1 MSNVDERNNLT
12 HFIRVAGL
20 LWLVYLCIISLFDF
34 LMLASNLFQPLFRFY
49 YLVNMAI
56 AVCFLLITSVPFVQ
70 RKMGRAFLPFI
81 IFLCLIPPMVNSVL
95 VVSLLPRG
103 PTLMV
108 EGIALR
114 TAPITAIALIL
125 MVWQYRFRVTAAVLL
140 GTAAVRA
147 VYLLFQ
153 IGPGLPAFYPSF
165 LITLIYPASYLT
177 IGYVM
182 SRLIHQLHTQQRAL
196 HESNKQLAHYAS
208 TLEQLSTSR
217 ERNRIAREL
226 HDVLAHT
233 LSGLSV
239 QLESVKAYW
248 DVDPKASLTMV
259 ERSLE
264 VTRRGLEET
273 RRALKALRASPLE
286 DLGLALAIVQMSQ
299 ETATRGNLRL
309 DLAMPATLHP
319 LSPDVEQG
327 IYRITQEALAN
338 VLHHAQANCLQVFM
352 QQAGEHLTLKIVDD
366 GKGFDPTR
374 KKKDDSGHF
383 GLVGMKERA
392 LLIGG
397 RITIESVLGR
407 GTSIIL
413 TL

>member
-1 MSNVDERNNLT
+1 MDAKTSI
-12 HFIRVAGL
+12 IRFVRITGI
-20 LWLVYLCIISLFDF
+20 LWLVYLAMIAFFDF
-34 LMLASNLFQPLFRFY
+34 LMLPNLQFLALLRLYYSINALVAVGFVALAHWSFAQRKLGQLF
-49 YLVNMAI
+49 LP
-56 AVCFLLITSVPFVQ
+56 LLIVCCLV
-70 RKMGRAFLPFI
+70 LPMI
-81 IFLCLIPPMVNSVL
+81 NSVAI
-95 VVSLLPRG
+95 VPVLPRG

-125 MVWQYRFRVTAAVLL
+125 MVWQYRFRVTVLILL
-140 GTAAVRA
+140 GTAAIRA
-147 VYLLFQ
+147 AYLVVV
-153 IGPGLPAFYPSF
+153 IGPNLPAFYPSF
-165 LITLIYPASYLT
+165 LITLIYPASYIT
-177 IGYVM
+177 IGFVM
-182 SRLIHQLHTQQRAL
+182 SRMIQQLRAQQNAL
-196 HESNKQLAHYAS
+196 HESNRQLAHYAS

-248 DVDPKASLTMV
+248 EIDPKASLTMV

-264 VTRRGLEET
+264 ATRHGLEET

-286 DLGLALAIVQMSQ
+286 DLGLALAIAHMAK

-309 DLAMPATLHP
+309 DMALPATLHP
-319 LSPDVEQG
+319 LPFDVEQG
-327 IYRITQEALAN
+327 IYRIAQEALAN
-338 VLHHAQANCLQVFM
+338 VLHHANASCLQVTM
-352 QQAGEHLTLKIVDD
+352 QQLDEHLTLKIIDD
-366 GKGFDPTR
+366 GRGFDPSR
-374 KKKDDSGHF
+374 RKKDDSGHF
-383 GLVGMKERA
+383 GVVGMKERA

-397 RITIESVLGR
+397 KLNIESQLEH
-407 GTSIIL
+407 GTSVQF